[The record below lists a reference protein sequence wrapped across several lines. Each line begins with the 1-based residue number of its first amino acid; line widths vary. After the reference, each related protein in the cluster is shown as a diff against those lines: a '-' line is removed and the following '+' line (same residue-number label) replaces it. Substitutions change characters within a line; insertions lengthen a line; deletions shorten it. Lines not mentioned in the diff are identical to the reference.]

1 MKGRDGLSLFGAIDQ
16 TVAVLAES
24 LE

>member
-16 TVAVLAES
+16 DLLSLDEAAE
-24 LE
+24 